1 MADISRLLRLRSSHS
16 RHYRQSVSLSR
27 SVDKLILQGSCL
39 TMDEVES
46 RFTHLLQPIRDLTK
60 NWEVDVAAQLGEYL
74 EELDQIC
81 ISFDGGKTTM
91 NFAEAALLIQ
101 GSACIYSKKVEY
113 LYSLVYQAL
122 DFISNKKRDK
132 HPASIGVD
140 GQDQDATFANRQE
153 QEEFL
158 TLDDI
163 QDPTK
168 GNVDM
173 KKDNK
178 PNVVNVIPL
187 TPMTLVP
194 PEEAEKKNNP
204 LYSRKGEVLA
214 SRKDFRMNSCT
225 PHKSGAFMLVM
236 TDISPTDFQCPTE
249 PVNKNYNVPEA
260 PTDAA
265 QEENGEGPLAMTP
278 CAEPVQ
284 ALNLSMEGVNEDGGG
299 EGGNFLPL
307 DEHHE
312 LDVEMDPVCEEHI
325 ERQKAVP
332 EERVYALRDKPRAPD
347 RSIIV
352 QETLDP
358 WHSLDPFSTTE
369 DKPFKKG
376 KHIVLPRTVEDTPG
390 NKRKRRGPNKIQD
403 FMAWF
408 TATDQYGSEMLKSRR
423 KGPSFAD
430 MEVLYWK
437 HLKERMAAQKQLL
450 RRMGSR
456 FAKEAEDFQKQQ
468 EENADELHLNH
479 IEEYRA
485 GDYLDHDGLADDFS
499 DHEDLACDLP
509 SHRVSNAGLGG
520 TDVGEIPLSYE
531 ELVRRNVELFIA
543 NSQKY
548 AQETVLSLRVR
559 DWEDKMFPQ
568 LQEQEERGAFD
579 IHDYGNRLVA
589 GYSQVGEWRTFASL
603 MTGKEPFEVCR
614 YMLASLQ
621 LANDYT
627 VEIAQKPG
635 LHEAV
640 DTMSLRLLSQQRAH
654 ERFKTYTAPSVS
666 DH

>member
-1 MADISRLLRLRSSHS
+1 
-16 RHYRQSVSLSR
+16 
-27 SVDKLILQGSCL
+27 
-39 TMDEVES
+39 MDEVES

-132 HPASIGVD
+132 QPASIGVD
-140 GQDQDATFANRQE
+140 GVDQDATFANRQE

-158 TLDDI
+158 SLDDI
-163 QDPTK
+163 QDPSKT
-168 GNVDM
+168 NVDL
-173 KKDNK
+173 KKDCTPNIV
-178 PNVVNVIPL
+178 NVVPL

-194 PEEAEKKNNP
+194 PEEGEKKNNP

-225 PHKSGAFMLVM
+225 PHGCGAFMLVLAE
-236 TDISPTDFQCPTE
+236 ISPTHFHYQMEQMET
-249 PVNKNYNVPEA
+249 NRNTAEA
-260 PTDAA
+260 QNGTI
-265 QEENGEGPLAMTP
+265 QEMTAVHPLERTP
-278 CAEPVQ
+278 FAEPVQ
-284 ALNLSMEGVNEDGGG
+284 ALNFSEEADPRWKDNEGGAEGVD
-299 EGGNFLPL
+299 FMPL

-312 LDVEMDPVCEEHI
+312 VDMEMDPVCEEFI
-325 ERQKAVP
+325 ERQKALQ
-332 EERVYALRDKPRAPD
+332 EDKAYTLRDRVPLPE
-347 RSIIV
+347 RSLIV
-352 QETLDP
+352 KENVDP
-358 WHSLDPFSTTE
+358 WRSLDPFSTTE
-369 DKPFKKG
+369 EKPFRKG
-376 KHIVLPRTVEDTPG
+376 KHFVLPRSVGDTPG
-390 NKRKRRGPNKIQD
+390 NKRKRRGPSKVQD
-403 FMAWF
+403 FMTWF
-408 TATDQYGSEMLKSRR
+408 LSTDHDTSEKLKLRR
-423 KGPSFAD
+423 KGPTFAD

-437 HLKERMAAQKQLL
+437 HLKERIAAQKQLQ
-450 RRMGSR
+450 RRMGAH
-456 FAKEAEDFQKQQ
+456 FAKEVEDFQRQQ
-468 EENADELHLNH
+468 KENVEELNP
-479 IEEYRA
+479 IEEDRA
-485 GDYLDHDGLADDFS
+485 GDYLDHDDMADGFS
-499 DHEDLACDLP
+499 DHEDLPPSLP
-509 SHRVSNAGLGG
+509 SQRMSDAGLGVMG
-520 TDVGEIPLSYE
+520 ANEIPLSYE

-568 LQEQEERGAFD
+568 LQEQEDRGTFD

-603 MTGKEPFEVCR
+603 MAGKEPFEVCR
-614 YMLASLQ
+614 FMLASLQ

-635 LHEAV
+635 LYEAV
-640 DTMSLRLLSQQRAH
+640 DTISLRLLSQQRAH
-654 ERFKTYTAPSVS
+654 ERFKTYTAPSIS
-666 DH
+666 DQ